1 MPAARPASELQLSDS
16 STGAVLRIRV
26 VPRAGR
32 SALAGVRDGALLIR
46 VAAAP
51 VRGVANDALTEVL
64 ASVLDL
70 PRRRIQLVSGGRTR
84 LKRVRIEGLGA
95 SEVVRRLT
103 AALGGR

>member
-1 MPAARPASELQLSDS
+1 VPAARPASELQLSDS

-32 SALAGVRDGALLIR
+32 SALAGVRDGALFIR

-51 VRGVANDALTEVL
+51 VRGAANDALTEVL

-70 PRRRIQLVSGGRTR
+70 RRIQLVSAGRAR

>member
-1 MPAARPASELQLSDS
+1 MPAARPASELQISDS
-16 STGAVLRIRV
+16 SAGAVLRVRV

-51 VRGVANDALTEVL
+51 VRGAANDALTEVL

-103 AALGGR
+103 VALGGR

>member
-1 MPAARPASELQLSDS
+1 MLAARLASELQLSDS
-16 STGAVLRIRV
+16 SAGAVLLVRV

-51 VRGVANDALTEVL
+51 VRGAANDALTEVL
-64 ASVLDL
+64 ASALDL
-70 PRRRIQLVSGGRTR
+70 PRTRIQLVSGGHAR

-95 SEVVRRLT
+95 SEVVRRLD

>member
-1 MPAARPASELQLSDS
+1 MLSSVSVWSHAPDARRSRAS
-16 STGAVLRIRV
+16 
-26 VPRAGR
+26 
-32 SALAGVRDGALLIR
+32 VRDGALLIR

-51 VRGVANDALTEVL
+51 VRGGANDALTEVL

-70 PRRRIQLVSGGRTR
+70 LRRRIQLVSGGRTR

>member
-1 MPAARPASELQLSDS
+1 MPAARLASELQLSDS
-16 STGAVLRIRV
+16 SAGAVLRVRV

-51 VRGVANDALTEVL
+51 VRGAANDALAEVL
-64 ASVLDL
+64 ASALDL
-70 PRRRIQLVSGGRTR
+70 PRRRIQLVSGGRAR

-95 SEVVRRLT
+95 SEVVRRLA
-103 AALGGR
+103 AALGGG

>member
-1 MPAARPASELQLSDS
+1 MPAARLASELQLSDTS
-16 STGAVLRIRV
+16 AGAVLRVHV

-32 SALAGVRDGALLIR
+32 SALAGVRGGALLVR

-51 VRGVANDALTEVL
+51 VRGAANDALTEVL
-64 ASVLDL
+64 ASALDL
-70 PRRRIQLVSGGRTR
+70 PRRRIQLVSGDRAR

-95 SEVVRRLT
+95 SEVVRRLA

>member
-1 MPAARPASELQLSDS
+1 MPAARLVSELQLSDS
-16 STGAVLRIRV
+16 SAGVVLRVRV

-32 SALAGVRDGALLIR
+32 SALVGVRDGALLIR

-51 VRGVANDALTEVL
+51 VRGATNDALTEVL

-70 PRRRIQLVSGGRTR
+70 PRTRIQLVSGGRAR

-95 SEVVRRLT
+95 SEVVRRLA
-103 AALGGR
+103 AALRGR